1 MKQLKTILMSKP
13 VTFDKIIK
21 KFVFLVVLLILSPI
35 VLSLGFKAF
44 RIYSETSKMYI
55 TYILLITG
63 VFLIL
68 FTVYFGFKT
77 IKAFL
82 DFLFKT

>member
-1 MKQLKTILMSKP
+1 MPKP
-13 VTFDKIIK
+13 VTFDQIVK

-44 RIYSETSKMYI
+44 RIYSETPKMYI
-55 TYILLITG
+55 TYILLIIG

-82 DFLFKT
+82 DFLFKS

>member
-1 MKQLKTILMSKP
+1 MPKP
-13 VTFDKIIK
+13 VTFDQIVK

-44 RIYSETSKMYI
+44 RIYSETPKMYI
-55 TYILLITG
+55 TYLLLTIG

-77 IKAFL
+77 IKTFL
-82 DFLFKT
+82 DFLFKS